1 LCLLT
6 VNKSRWY
13 SFITMMRSKVFHT
26 TIIVL
31 LLVMVTAVAA
41 TPIHDSVNELRQSV
55 IALDHARRRAVDDLN
70 QKQQHTILNE
80 QERRDYKKF
89 ITFLSAK
96 IGEYCHQ
103 LISEQGES
111 ATAGLPCPAGGQALF
126 DTQTDPISTSNEQIA
141 ELDKILAESLGQF
154 DESLLK
160 EDERLAARQPRDRE
174 TGYGSIEG
182 QGNSSGGQ
190 YGGQGEVSGEAQ
202 GNSRT
207 TETSGIEGQASEEAG
222 ATGSGTEMGDSTT
235 GSGDRTG
242 AVPGKGA
249 EAGTGHG
256 SEQSGETTAQ
266 VGRQELETGYDDIVA
281 RQLREAAEKETDPEL
296 KKKLWEE
303 YRKYKEE
310 AQ

>member
-1 LCLLT
+1 MRLLT

-13 SFITMMRSKVFHT
+13 SFITMMRSKLFHT

-31 LLVMVTAVAA
+31 FPVMVTAVAA
-41 TPIHDSVNELRQSV
+41 TPIHGSGTGLRQSV
-55 IALDHARRRAVDDLN
+55 TALDHARSRAVDDLN

-80 QERRDYKKF
+80 QERRDYEKF

-96 IGEYCHQ
+96 ISEYCHQ
-103 LISEQGES
+103 LISEHGES
-111 ATAGLPCPAGGQALF
+111 TTVGLPCPAGGQALF

-141 ELDKILAESLGQF
+141 DLDKVLAESLGQF

-174 TGYGSIEG
+174 TGYGSDQELG
-182 QGNSSGGQ
+182 GSSGGQ

-202 GNSRT
+202 GQSRT
-207 TETSGIEGQASEEAG
+207 TETSGKEGPASEETG
-222 ATGSGTEMGDSTT
+222 TTGSGTEMGDATT

-249 EAGTGHG
+249 EAGGGHG

-266 VGRQELETGYDDIVA
+266 AGRQELETGYDDIVA

-303 YRKYKEE
+303 YRKYKKGV
-310 AQ
+310 Q